1 MQLVS
6 IISQHPVESLI
17 AVYSLINLVIAL
29 RSAPTSRERCT
40 IVVQYLEAFFSR
52 ISFMTYRDHKNSVK
66 LPGAAQPGYPSIAEM
81 QEILNKVAPN
91 HLLIPTIP
99 DESAS
104 GSV

>member
-17 AVYSLINLVIAL
+17 AVYFLINLVIAL
-29 RSAPTSRERCT
+29 RSAPTSRERCM

-91 HLLIPTIP
+91 HLLIPRIP

>member
-91 HLLIPTIP
+91 HLLIPKTP
-99 DESAS
+99 VDRSLN
-104 GSV
+104 GG